1 MFLYQLFL
9 QILDMAVTACPVIII
24 VLVVR
29 GIMYRLPK
37 KYRYIIWLVVF
48 IRLTC
53 PVAISSPISLFNV
66 IDTGFTDVINLETGI
81 NKTGSSPGYK
91 APGSHIDNNSNN
103 KIQKNTPVISKD
115 NHNNKNTIT
124 QQKEPA
130 CDISVPE
137 STINIAGI
145 PEKQIKPVIKYGAF
159 IWLSGI
165 IFILSWNFYMLFSMK
180 KHLGNAVKFKD
191 NIYECG
197 NIPSPFVTGVLHP
210 RIYIPFR
217 LGKEEQEYILEHEK
231 YHIKR
236 RDYIIKPAAFI
247 LACIYWFNPLV
258 WVSYFLMV
266 RDMEMSCDEYVLQ
279 NMDAGIRKNYSMSLL
294 GFATNHRG
302 KAAGLLS
309 FGETDT
315 RKRVVNVL
323 NFKKHGKW
331 MGALA
336 AILILVLGAVC
347 LTNAYDTGKETIKN
361 NEDKIPVV
369 ENSKETGKSEENGNI
384 EHDNIEHG
392 NIIAE
397 AEING
402 YNVQVVHTAD
412 KEPPD
417 KNAPAGDTYYSGEFV
432 IRTYK
437 DNVKYSEYK
446 LDFGDK
452 TIYYPKEG
460 FKLTVKDYNCDGNK
474 NDFAIG
480 QGQTAIPE
488 CGNYMCYQFFTIDED
503 GSINR
508 YTLSTEDGINLVK
521 IPGGY
526 SPSFKVKD
534 GQVICSAITRY
545 GTELQHIN
553 IVRTIP
559 ANDIK
564 ASVQPMKDLMA
575 AVENTMPQPVIDE
588 LHVNGVWRLS
598 HNNYLIGNS
607 ENTGNTTLRLDFYFE
622 ENKLVQY
629 VSKEYGFVGEMPD
642 NWINKSQA
650 KELVAEF
657 EQLFLGRKASKN
669 NIKEYAGPAGYRD
682 KEYAAFI
689 DEYENTF
696 LVYLSKNMVIN
707 YEASEKWLK
716 YGQETLQ
723 TKDNLQTQDN
733 SFYFEN
739 QDVTI
744 ELPENENW
752 IQNPKAS
759 SVKDTGIVTFYDA
772 IAETEVK
779 LSFRKKPIKKLKNMK
794 GSVPYE
800 NQYWSYFKE
809 DKEKLI
815 KIQFC
820 KRKDITT
827 VLLSWK
833 NKNVYFYM
841 FTDFVDIGNEK
852 GSSLEWQP
860 LAKIASYVAE
870 KS

>member
-336 AILILVLGAVC
+336 AILILVSGGSMPYKC
-347 LTNAYDTGKETIKN
+347 L
-361 NEDKIPVV
+361 
-369 ENSKETGKSEENGNI
+369 
-384 EHDNIEHG
+384 
-392 NIIAE
+392 
-397 AEING
+397 
-402 YNVQVVHTAD
+402 
-412 KEPPD
+412 
-417 KNAPAGDTYYSGEFV
+417 
-432 IRTYK
+432 
-437 DNVKYSEYK
+437 
-446 LDFGDK
+446 
-452 TIYYPKEG
+452 
-460 FKLTVKDYNCDGNK
+460 
-474 NDFAIG
+474 
-480 QGQTAIPE
+480 
-488 CGNYMCYQFFTIDED
+488 
-503 GSINR
+503 
-508 YTLSTEDGINLVK
+508 
-521 IPGGY
+521 
-526 SPSFKVKD
+526 
-534 GQVICSAITRY
+534 
-545 GTELQHIN
+545 
-553 IVRTIP
+553 
-559 ANDIK
+559 
-564 ASVQPMKDLMA
+564 
-575 AVENTMPQPVIDE
+575 
-588 LHVNGVWRLS
+588 
-598 HNNYLIGNS
+598 
-607 ENTGNTTLRLDFYFE
+607 
-622 ENKLVQY
+622 
-629 VSKEYGFVGEMPD
+629 
-642 NWINKSQA
+642 
-650 KELVAEF
+650 
-657 EQLFLGRKASKN
+657 
-669 NIKEYAGPAGYRD
+669 
-682 KEYAAFI
+682 
-689 DEYENTF
+689 
-696 LVYLSKNMVIN
+696 
-707 YEASEKWLK
+707 
-716 YGQETLQ
+716 
-723 TKDNLQTQDN
+723 
-733 SFYFEN
+733 
-739 QDVTI
+739 
-744 ELPENENW
+744 
-752 IQNPKAS
+752 
-759 SVKDTGIVTFYDA
+759 
-772 IAETEVK
+772 
-779 LSFRKKPIKKLKNMK
+779 
-794 GSVPYE
+794 
-800 NQYWSYFKE
+800 
-809 DKEKLI
+809 
-815 KIQFC
+815 
-820 KRKDITT
+820 
-827 VLLSWK
+827 
-833 NKNVYFYM
+833 
-841 FTDFVDIGNEK
+841 
-852 GSSLEWQP
+852 
-860 LAKIASYVAE
+860 
-870 KS
+870 